1 MSDQQLTTMEVDTQ
15 GQSSLRADV
24 SNLERSHVEL
34 EALVK
39 QLQTTLSRQAETLD
53 HETWFSAHIV
63 ADMSTLGERVFEN
76 NFEDIKRLQT
86 TQKALLAQVGKL
98 ELKLAGSAHQ
108 TKQVLDHQSRITF
121 LEHKVV
127 LLEKQIHDL
136 QKCDQSQFMYLCNQ
150 VHKLE
155 EQSDCARV
163 KLDRLELNNMA
174 IAGPHQPD
182 DPGYHDDDLQDLII
196 SDTDGTAPVQAC
208 KRKLQTLGTC
218 QQAKRQK
225 AKPWPHKVSLGDA
238 GYFFDYLL
246 DSPVHHQDKHV
257 FSAEDGHCFKMI
269 ADQHQAFHRLHNLL
283 CPRLHRS
290 DIPIVLPVGPNLK
303 EFNRDHRLD
312 QVSKTRFKRSVELYE
327 EQLWAFH
334 ASWRMKD
341 MKRSTFNVM
350 IELESRGDP
359 FRRQDQLDLES
370 ATMKDFTAQVM
381 KTPWIRCQTQ
391 VCM

>member
-1 MSDQQLTTMEVDTQ
+1 M
-15 GQSSLRADV
+15 
-24 SNLERSHVEL
+24 
-34 EALVK
+34 
-39 QLQTTLSRQAETLD
+39 
-53 HETWFSAHIV
+53 
-63 ADMSTLGERVFEN
+63 
-76 NFEDIKRLQT
+76 
-86 TQKALLAQVGKL
+86 
-98 ELKLAGSAHQ
+98 
-108 TKQVLDHQSRITF
+108 
-121 LEHKVV
+121 
-127 LLEKQIHDL
+127 
-136 QKCDQSQFMYLCNQ
+136 
-150 VHKLE
+150 
-155 EQSDCARV
+155 
-163 KLDRLELNNMA
+163 
-174 IAGPHQPD
+174 
-182 DPGYHDDDLQDLII
+182 QDLII
-196 SDTDGTAPVQAC
+196 SDTAVQAG
-208 KRKLQTLGTC
+208 KRKLQTVGTG

-225 AKPWPHKVSLGDA
+225 AQPWPHKVSLGDA

-246 DSPVHHQDKHV
+246 DSPVHHQDKHG

-269 ADQHQAFHRLHNLL
+269 ADQHQAFHRRHNLL

-290 DIPIVLPVGPNLK
+290 DIPIVLPDGPNLK

-312 QVSKTRFKRSVELYE
+312 RVSKTRFKRSVELYE